1 LQFHFQ
7 QAVRALILLAFTGLI
22 FKMHFTGDITKFI
35 NPKYVGLSQTASV
48 IFLVL
53 FFIQITRVW
62 TDKPR
67 GHQHC
72 DHDHEGPECSH
83 HHDHGDTP
91 FTMRKLVSYSIIVF
105 PLLTGFLL
113 PPKVLDASIAEKKGG
128 MAIIAS
134 PKQQNGKATQNSPSG
149 SVQNNELAED
159 ESGGDIAENSTGD
172 HSFID
177 ENAVPDIQ
185 NMMSKKEYEEIIQKL
200 ENSSPIVMDDLV
212 FSSYYEEISAD
223 IEKFK
228 GRQIELTGF
237 VYKEDVLAQNQ
248 LVLSRFLITHCV
260 ADASIIGF
268 ISELQEAPQIDQDT
282 WIKASGV
289 IDITSYEGVE
299 LPMIKINS
307 WEKVEEP
314 LEPYLYPIM
323 VKIL

>member
-1 LQFHFQ
+1 MQFHFQ
-7 QAVRALILLAFTGLI
+7 QAFRALILLAFTGLI
-22 FKMHFTGDITKFI
+22 FKMHLTGDITKFI

-48 IFLVL
+48 IFLLL
-53 FFIQITRVW
+53 FFIQITRIW
-62 TDKPR
+62 TDRPKE
-67 GHQHC
+67 HHHC
-72 DHDHEGPECSH
+72 GHDHEGQECGH

-91 FTMRKLVSYSIIVF
+91 FTMRKLVSYSIVVF
-105 PLLTGFLL
+105 PLLTGFLI

-128 MAIIAS
+128 MAIIAI
-134 PKQQNGKATQNSPSG
+134 PKQQNGTSTQKSTSWPAENS
-149 SVQNNELAED
+149 ELAGD
-159 ESGGDIAENSTGD
+159 ESGSDWAGNESGN

-177 ENAVPDIQ
+177 ESAVPDIQ
-185 NMMSKKEYEEIIQKL
+185 NMMTKQEYEEIIQKL
-200 ENSSPIVMDDLV
+200 NDSPTVIMDDLV
-212 FSSYYEEISAD
+212 FAAYYEEISAD
-223 IEKFK
+223 IEKFR

-237 VYKEDVLAQNQ
+237 VYKEDVLEQNQ

-268 ISELQEAPQIDQDT
+268 ISEVQEAPQIDQDT

-307 WEKVEEP
+307 WKKVEEP

-323 VKIL
+323 VKLL

>member
-35 NPKYVGLSQTASV
+35 NPKYVGLSQSASV

-53 FFIQITRVW
+53 FFIQITRIW

-67 GHQHC
+67 EHHHC
-72 DHDHEGPECSH
+72 DHDHNHDGPECSH

-91 FTMRKLVSYSIIVF
+91 FTLRKLVSYSIILF

-128 MAIIAS
+128 MAIIAR
-134 PKQQNGKATQNSPSG
+134 PKQQNGTATQNSTRG

-159 ESGGDIAENSTGD
+159 ESGVDMAEN

-177 ENAVPDIQ
+177 ENAVPEIQ
-185 NMMSKKEYEEIIQKL
+185 NMMSKQEYEEIIQKL
-200 ENSSPIVMDDLV
+200 ENSSTIVMDDLV
-212 FSSYYEEISAD
+212 FASYYEEISSD

-237 VYKEDVLAQNQ
+237 VYKEDVLDQNQ

-299 LPMIKINS
+299 LPMIKIDR